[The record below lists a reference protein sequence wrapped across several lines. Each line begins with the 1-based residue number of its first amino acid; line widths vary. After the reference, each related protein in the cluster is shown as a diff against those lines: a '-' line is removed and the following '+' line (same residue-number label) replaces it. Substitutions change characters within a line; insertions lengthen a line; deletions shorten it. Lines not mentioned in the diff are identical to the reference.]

1 MRRIA
6 VLTAFLMVACS
17 AGLPGQTT
25 VLQGHTRDVNAVA
38 CPAGGDLLVSGG
50 EDNTVILWNA
60 VSKQK
65 TGEFKGDPVL
75 AVAVSADG
83 KRVAAGERYNK
94 VRLLDSSGKEIK
106 MLEGH
111 EAGVIA
117 LQFSADNKVLA
128 SLSKDGG
135 IRMWDATTGA
145 GQGAAQRILDSLD
158 SGAFSSDGKWAA
170 GGAGG
175 FVYLQNLVAKKL
187 AWKAAQPANA
197 KTVAISRDSRL
208 VAAALAN
215 DTVVLLDG
223 ATGKELRK
231 AAGLDGN
238 GLAFSED
245 GAKLAVA
252 GHDGDVLIVDV
263 AAMKTLSVLKGHDR
277 TVRSVC
283 FLPGS
288 QMVASASFD
297 MTVRLFPVK

>member
-1 MRRIA
+1 
-6 VLTAFLMVACS
+6 MVAGS
-17 AGLPGQTT
+17 AGLWGQPA

-38 CPAGGDLLVSGG
+38 CPVNGGVIVSGG
-50 EDNTVILWNA
+50 EDSTVILWNA
-60 VSKQK
+60 ATKQK

-75 AVAVSADG
+75 AAAVSADG
-83 KRVAAGERYNK
+83 KRVASGERYNK

-106 MLEGH
+106 TLEGH
-111 EAGVIA
+111 EGGVIA

-128 SLSKDGG
+128 SLAKDGG
-135 IRMWDATTGA
+135 IRMWDATSGAPQGA
-145 GQGAAQRILDSLD
+145 GQRILDSLD

-175 FVYLQNLVAKKL
+175 FVYLQNLGVKKL
-187 AWKAAQPANA
+187 AWKSAQPANA
-197 KTVAISRDSRL
+197 KAVAISPDSRL
-208 VAAALAN
+208 VAAGLAN

-231 AAGLDGN
+231 AVGLDVN
-238 GLAFSED
+238 GLAFSQD
-245 GAKLAVA
+245 GAKLAAA

-263 AAMKTLSVLKGHDR
+263 ASMKTVSVLKGHER

-288 QMVASASFD
+288 QVVASASFD
-297 MTVRLFPVK
+297 MTVRLFPLK